1 MKKIYIYIFLL
12 FLICISLFFNNK
24 ESYIDYDDNNVEL
37 IEREKSD
44 YQTIELV
51 KDIDTDK
58 YCMLLNGEIQ
68 NHSDEVYLSHEAM
81 VDISIKLCNESF
93 IEKLLILGGGDGF
106 PAMFA
111 LKHPDIKITNVEI
124 DGELIKFT
132 KNNKIMQELTHNS
145 FNNKRVELYSQDAYE
160 YINDDD
166 NDDYY
171 DIIIHDIE
179 IKTGQDFEQKN
190 REILDYNLIDNCL
203 KDYGVFNC
211 TDYIKN
217 DKMKKLLYY
226 YFNTIHLKKKKYN
239 ILLFQS
245 NEDFIY
251 LDSFLLFDLHK
262 FKSNYPNS
270 EIGVL
275 IYNNDVYCG
284 KLEYGEEFYFYVCKN
299 KFRRDQNDIEFHKV
313 ILDEI

>member
-51 KDIDTDK
+51 QDVDTDK

-93 IEKLLILGGGDGF
+93 IENLLILGGGDGF

-111 LKHPDIKITNVEI
+111 LKQPDIKITNVEI
-124 DGELIKFT
+124 DGDLIKFT

-145 FNNKRVELYSQDAYE
+145 FNDKRVKLYSQDAYE
-160 YINDDD
+160 YIGDDD
-166 NDDYY
+166 NHDYY

-190 REILDYNLIDNCL
+190 REILDYNLVDDCL

-211 TDYIKN
+211 TDYVKN
-217 DKMKKLLYY
+217 DKMKDLVYY
-226 YFNTIHLKKKKYN
+226 YFHVVHLKKNKYN

-245 NEDFIY
+245 KEDFMY
-251 LDSFLLFDLHK
+251 LDHFLLFNLYK
-262 FKSNYPNS
+262 FKDNYPNS

-275 IYNNDVYCG
+275 IYNNDVSCG
-284 KLEYGEEFYFYVCKN
+284 KLDYEEEFYFYICKN
-299 KFRRDQNDIEFHKV
+299 KFRRDQSDIEFHKV